1 MAIDYRKFAKEFLN
15 VMKEEAESNNRR
27 NCDSCRRDE
36 DEDDEEFEVEFTSV
50 STNSLPDGKKG
61 SGK

>member
-15 VMKEEAESNNRR
+15 VMKEEAESKNTR
-27 NCDSCRRDE
+27 NDSY
-36 DEDDEEFEVEFTSV
+36 DDEGEEEEYEAEFTSV
-50 STNSLPDGKKG
+50 STNRLPDGKKG

>member
-1 MAIDYRKFAKEFLN
+1 MAIDYKKFAKEFLN
-15 VMKEEAESNNRR
+15 AMKEEAESNNTNRR
-27 NCDSCRRDE
+27 VNDSYDDE
-36 DEDDEEFEVEFTSV
+36 DEEEYEVEFTSV

>member
-15 VMKEEAESNNRR
+15 VMKEEAESKNTR
-27 NCDSCRRDE
+27 NDSYNDK
-36 DEDDEEFEVEFTSV
+36 DEEEEYEVEFTSV

>member
-15 VMKEEAESNNRR
+15 VMKEEAESKNTR
-27 NCDSCRRDE
+27 NDSYDNEDE
-36 DEDDEEFEVEFTSV
+36 DEEYEVEFTSV
-50 STNSLPDGKKG
+50 STNRLPDGKKG

>member
-1 MAIDYRKFAKEFLN
+1 MAIDYKKFAKEFLN
-15 VMKEEAESNNRR
+15 AMKEEAESNNTNRR
-27 NCDSCRRDE
+27 VNNSNDYE
-36 DEDDEEFEVEFTSV
+36 DEEEFEVEFTSV

>member
-1 MAIDYRKFAKEFLN
+1 MAIDYKKFAKEFLN
-15 VMKEEAESNNRR
+15 VMKEEAESKNNRSV
-27 NCDSCRRDE
+27 NDSYDDE
-36 DEDDEEFEVEFTSV
+36 DEEEDEVEFTSV

>member
-1 MAIDYRKFAKEFLN
+1 MAIDYKKFAKEFLN
-15 VMKEEAESNNRR
+15 VMKEEAESKNNRSV
-27 NCDSCRRDE
+27 NDSYNDE
-36 DEDDEEFEVEFTSV
+36 DEEEYEVEFTSV

>member
-15 VMKEEAESNNRR
+15 VMKEEAESKNTR
-27 NCDSCRRDE
+27 NDSYDDE
-36 DEDDEEFEVEFTSV
+36 DEEEEYEVEFTSV

>member
-1 MAIDYRKFAKEFLN
+1 MAIDYKKFAKEFLN
-15 VMKEEAESNNRR
+15 AMKEEAESSNTNRR
-27 NCDSCRRDE
+27 VNDSDDYE
-36 DEDDEEFEVEFTSV
+36 DEEEDEVEFTSV